1 MKPSKFSGKNRQYTK
16 WGKNVKEVRIIPKE
30 KPDPGKAA
38 PLQAGAD
45 DDAAPGVYANLAVVS
60 HTETEF
66 AYDFIFVCPGQPK
79 ARVGARVITSPVQT
93 KRLCAAL
100 KENIKNY
107 EARFGPI
114 K

>member
-16 WGKNVKEVRIIPKE
+16 WSKNVKEVRIIPKE
-30 KPDPGKAA
+30 KPAPGRAA
-38 PLQAGAD
+38 QLQVET
-45 DDAAPGVYANLAVVS
+45 DDATAQGVYANLAVVS

-79 ARVGARVITSPVQT
+79 ASVGARVLSSPVQT

-107 EARFGPI
+107 EARFGTI